1 MPQTRLANRDQESRW
16 NDLTGRAWA
25 DLSDMLD
32 RVLEP
37 FEALLIEE
45 IRPVAGA
52 RILDV
57 GCGAGAVTLAA
68 AKLAAP
74 GGSCLGID
82 ISEPLVEAARTR
94 ADRLGIPAASF
105 VRGDAQTYPFE
116 SGSFDAIV
124 SRFGIMFFDD
134 PEAAFRNL
142 RAAARPG
149 AKLACLAWRSA
160 AENVFMTMAE
170 RAAADILPDFPQRD
184 EQGPG
189 QFAFARRDYVEGI
202 LEASG
207 WEAVEIRPID
217 VPCEMRRRD
226 LGTYVTRMGP
236 LGAVFHGLDDKA
248 KAEIAPRIEAA
259 FEPFVDDG
267 MVRFT
272 AACWMITAR
281 A

>member
-1 MPQTRLANRDQESRW
+1 MPETRLANRDQESHW
-16 NDLTGRAWA
+16 NDLAGRTWA

-32 RVLEP
+32 RLLEP
-37 FEALLIEE
+37 FEALLMDE

-68 AKLAAP
+68 AKLAGP

-82 ISEPLVEAARTR
+82 ISEPLIDAARTR
-94 ADRLGIPAASF
+94 ARGLDSAAATF

-116 SGSFDAIV
+116 SSSFDAIV

-134 PEAAFRNL
+134 PAAAFRNL

-149 AKLACLAWRSA
+149 AKLACVAWRSA
-160 AENVFMTMAE
+160 AENAFMTAAE
-170 RAAADILPDFPQRD
+170 KAAADILSDFPQRD
-184 EQGPG
+184 ENAPG
-189 QFAFARRDYVEGI
+189 QFAFARRERVQGI
-202 LEASG
+202 LESSNWHAI
-207 WEAVEIRPID
+207 AIRPID
-217 VPCEMRRRD
+217 VACEMPRRD
-226 LGTYVTRMGP
+226 LASYVTRMGP
-236 LGAVFHGLDDKA
+236 LGAVFHSLDDKA

-259 FEPFVDDG
+259 FEPFVDEG
-267 MVRFT
+267 VVRFT
-272 AACWMITAR
+272 AACWMMTAR